1 MISAMTEPADPSSIQ
16 IPLDDLSAT
25 EALAARLAALVVA
38 GDIIGLAGDLG
49 AGKTA
54 FARAFIGARLGV
66 TEVPSP
72 TFTLVQIYE
81 NSSAGEISDVPI
93 WHFDLYRLAGGEE
106 IFELG
111 IEDAFDLAICLIEWP
126 EKMAGYGPEAW
137 LELRL
142 NPGGQGKNSRRAT
155 LTPHG
160 ARAAQLMQQLVA
172 PDV

>member
-1 MISAMTEPADPSSIQ
+1 MTEPADPPAIQ
-16 IPLDDLSAT
+16 IPLDDLRAT
-25 EALAARLAALVVA
+25 EALATRLAALVVA
-38 GDIIGLAGDLG
+38 GDIIGLAGNLG

-81 NSSAGEISDVPI
+81 NTGAVEFSDVPV
-93 WHFDLYRLAGGEE
+93 WHFDLYRLVGGEE

-111 IEDAFDLAICLIEWP
+111 IEDAFDSAICLIEWP
-126 EKMAGYGPEAW
+126 EKMAGYGPQTW

-142 NPGGQGKNSRRAT
+142 NPGDRENSRRAI

-160 ARAAQLMQQLVA
+160 LRAKQLVQQLVA